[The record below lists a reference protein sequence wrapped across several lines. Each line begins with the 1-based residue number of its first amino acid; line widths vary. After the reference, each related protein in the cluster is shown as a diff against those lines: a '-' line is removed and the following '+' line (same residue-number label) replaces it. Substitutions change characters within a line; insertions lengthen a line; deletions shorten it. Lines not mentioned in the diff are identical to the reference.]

1 MTPAELAQAQ
11 AAAQAFSPGG
21 RLVGV
26 EPLHRGHIH
35 DTFISSWELDGEH
48 RRLLHQRM
56 NDAVF
61 QDIPGLMH
69 NIRRVT
75 RELRRGSW
83 RAGDRELE
91 VLRLV
96 PTTEGESWA
105 ELNTGAWRTFAFVE
119 DTVSYDRCLGPEQ
132 AFDAAA
138 AFGNFQA
145 RLFDLDARGLVETIP
160 EFFSPLHRFRQF
172 MTALR
177 EDRCGRA
184 DSVAKEVRFVLDRRH
199 LMQVIETGIQQGRI
213 PVRVIHGDTKLNNVL
228 FDSGSG
234 QARCIVDL
242 DTCMP
247 GWPLYDFGDLVRFTA
262 ATSDE
267 DEQDLSQAGVDQE
280 LYGAL
285 SAGWM
290 ETTSRFMNADELEL
304 MPLAAQI
311 VTLTVGVRF
320 LTDHLAGDTYFKISR
335 EGHNLDRARVQL
347 HMVEQME
354 TMDLRPSEAPQ
365 VALA

>member
-1 MTPAELAQAQ
+1 MTPADLAQAEL
-11 AAAQAFSPGG
+11 AAQAFSPGG

-26 EPLHRGHIH
+26 EPLNRGHIH
-35 DTFISSWELDGEH
+35 DTFVSSWDLGAH
-48 RRLLHQRM
+48 GRQRLLHQRM

-91 VLRLV
+91 VLQLV
-96 PTTEGESWA
+96 PTVSGESWA
-105 ELNTGAWRTFAFVE
+105 ELNTGSWRTFRFVE
-119 DTVSYDRCLGPEQ
+119 DTQSYDRCLGPDQ

-160 EFFSPLHRFRQF
+160 EFFSPSHRFRQF

-184 DSVAKEVRFVLDRRH
+184 AAVAEEIRFVLDRRH
-199 LMQVIETGIQQGRI
+199 LMHVIETGIQQGRI

-228 FDSGSG
+228 FDRASGV
-234 QARCIVDL
+234 ARCIVDL

-262 ATSDE
+262 ATSEE
-267 DEQDLSQAGVDQE
+267 DEQDLSLAGLDLE
-280 LYGAL
+280 LYEAL
-285 SAGWM
+285 SSGWL
-290 ETTSRFMNADELEL
+290 EATGRFMNADELEL

-320 LTDHLAGDTYFKISR
+320 LTDHLAGDTYFKIHR

-347 HMVEQME
+347 RMVRAME
-354 TMDLRPSEAPQ
+354 RSSTRMSEA
-365 VALA
+365 ALSPA